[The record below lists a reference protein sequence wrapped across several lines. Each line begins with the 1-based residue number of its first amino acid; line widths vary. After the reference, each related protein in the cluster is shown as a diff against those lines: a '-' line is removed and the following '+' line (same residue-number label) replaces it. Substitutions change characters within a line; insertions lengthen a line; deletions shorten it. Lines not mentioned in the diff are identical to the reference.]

1 MIFYDIENDCH
12 LSLSQ
17 LKPIKQFVFTIDAQE
32 HEFASEDA
40 LRTRLEKFIGVVIVH
55 RKEREKHREKL
66 DVERLIS
73 LL

>member
-1 MIFYDIENDCH
+1 MILYDIENDCH

-17 LKPIKQFVFTIDAQE
+17 LKPLKQFVFTIDAEE

-40 LRTRLEKFIGVVIVH
+40 LRNRLDKCTGVVIVH

-66 DVERLIS
+66 DVERLLS